1 MIGAQIV
8 YRDWRPDDDVAQ
20 LTELL
25 HRAYKE
31 LADMG
36 LRYTATWQ
44 TPDITEDRIQGGR
57 CTVAVLND
65 RFVGTVTFYQES
77 DGCEWYER
85 PEVASFGQFGVD
97 PDFRMLG
104 IGRTLMDI
112 VEGQAREAGVEE
124 LALDTAEG
132 ATHLI
137 SLYSKRG
144 FRFVQHVQW
153 HETNYRSV
161 ILSKRLRE

>member
-1 MIGAQIV
+1 MMAAQIV
-8 YRDWRPDDDVAQ
+8 YRAWGSNDDVAQ
-20 LTELL
+20 LTALL

-44 TPDITEDRIQGGR
+44 TAAITEERIQGGR
-57 CTVAVLND
+57 CTVAVLNG
-65 RFVGTVTFYQES
+65 RFVGTVTFYRES

-85 PEVASFGQFGVD
+85 PDVASFGQFGVD
-97 PDFRMLG
+97 PDFRGQG
-104 IGRTLMDI
+104 IGRTLLDI
-112 VEGQAREAGVEE
+112 VEAQARESGAEE

-137 SLYSKRG
+137 SLYLKRG

-161 ILSKRLRE
+161 ILSKRLTG